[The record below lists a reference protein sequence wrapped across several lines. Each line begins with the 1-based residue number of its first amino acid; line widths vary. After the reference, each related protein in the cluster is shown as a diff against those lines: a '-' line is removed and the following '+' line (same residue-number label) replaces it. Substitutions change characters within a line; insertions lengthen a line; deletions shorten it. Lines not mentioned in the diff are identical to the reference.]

1 MSPQVPAPPP
11 VAPVPPP
18 LPPPLPA
25 VLLEPSR
32 AIAVGAS
39 AWLVSAILAFIVP
52 ALETWRPVCVAGLA
66 TGLLGTAIFLV
77 QRRAAQRGSRGAQ
90 TGLT

>member
-1 MSPQVPAPPP
+1 MPSQVPAPPP
-11 VAPVPPP
+11 VAPV
-18 LPPPLPA
+18 PPPLPA